1 MATRRMISKEI
12 CNAES
17 FLEMPKTS
25 QCLYFHLV
33 LNSDDEGFVS
43 PKGIMRLTGA
53 ETDDLKVLIAKNY
66 VIPFDS
72 GVIVITHWNMM
83 NSVKKD
89 RFKRSIHIKEKAVL
103 KTDENKAYY
112 LSSSPEI
119 KCVQNGNIMDTQ
131 YSISKSNIVEDK
143 SIYHSGN
150 NEWLDTQTTVHNAID
165 YNALV
170 VENPF
175 LKSEID
181 GIVHIIVTAILS
193 NEPTFIINGSPVPYS
208 VVKET
213 LLSLKYENVVE
224 VIKTIKDKSINDDC
238 FTVSNQ
244 YGYILSALYNSAAT
258 YSIFEK

>member
-66 VIPFDS
+66 VIPFET
-72 GVIVITHWNMM
+72 GVVVITHWNMM
-83 NSVKKD
+83 NCVQKD
-89 RFKRSIHIKEKAVL
+89 RFKRTIYINEKSSL
-103 KTDENKAYY
+103 LTDENKAYY
-112 LSSSPEI
+112 LLSSPET

-131 YSISKSNIVEDK
+131 YRINKSNIVEDK

-150 NEWLDTQTTVHNAID
+150 NEWLDTQTAVHNAID
-165 YNALV
+165 YSALV
-170 VENPF
+170 EENPF

-181 GIVHIIVTAILS
+181 GIVQIIVTAILS
-193 NEPTFIINGSPVPYS
+193 NEPTFIINGSPVPSS
-208 VVKET
+208 VVKEK
-213 LLSLKYENVVE
+213 LLVLKYENIID
-224 VIKTIKDKSINDDC
+224 VIETIRDKSINDDN
-238 FTVSNQ
+238 FSVGNR
-244 YGYILSALYNSAAT
+244 YKYVLSALYNSSAT
-258 YSIFEK
+258 CTLFEK

>member
-1 MATRRMISKEI
+1 
-12 CNAES
+12 
-17 FLEMPKTS
+17 
-25 QCLYFHLV
+25 
-33 LNSDDEGFVS
+33 
-43 PKGIMRLTGA
+43 MRLTGA

-89 RFKRSIHIKEKAVL
+89 RFKRSIHIKEKAFL

-131 YSISKSNIVEDK
+131 YRINKSNIVEDK

-150 NEWLDTQTTVHNAID
+150 NEWLDTQTAVHNAID
-165 YNALV
+165 YSALV
-170 VENPF
+170 EENPF

-181 GIVHIIVTAILS
+181 GIVQIIVTAILS
-193 NEPTFIINGSPVPYS
+193 NEPTFIINGSPVPSS
-208 VVKET
+208 VVKEK
-213 LLSLKYENVVE
+213 LLVLKYENIID
-224 VIKTIKDKSINDDC
+224 VIETIRDKSINDDN
-238 FTVSNQ
+238 FSVGNR
-244 YGYILSALYNSAAT
+244 YKYVLSALYNSSAT
-258 YSIFEK
+258 CTLFEK